1 MDDDPGKIKIIP
13 DYFRGTQAENVSSCG
28 RVSSASDPKLD
39 SSGRSSCLSRSR
51 KNFKSASFMLNLLN
65 LKGLSWGSSSDG
77 QEKVELSVAELQSLR
92 SQLADLEEREAPL
105 TLEHVDEILRSSH
118 LSGYL
123 YVRTRWAA
131 LPGEPPPIDD
141 GDVDDW
147 LPRFVVLH
155 GSCIFFYLLCTDISP
170 QDSTLLSDL
179 VEVEPLPSF
188 TREDET
194 YHAFSIMTRQGLRY
208 ECSCA
213 SDIQVKS
220 WLTELQGQ
228 CKSRPRLPNGSSEH
242 M

>member
-39 SSGRSSCLSRSR
+39 SSGSIGR
-51 KNFKSASFMLNLLN
+51 
-65 LKGLSWGSSSDG
+65 LSWGSSSDG